1 MNWYRVIHDI
11 IPTDV
16 RLHRIRVSPTD
27 NCSECNNTDTLSHRL
42 AECGENKMRW
52 EWIQKIIARMWR
64 MWRKQNALGMD
75 TEDHSENVEN
85 VENVEKTKCFGNGYR
100 RS

>member
-1 MNWYRVIHDI
+1 
-11 IPTDV
+11 
-16 RLHRIRVSPTD
+16 
-27 NCSECNNTDTLSHRL
+27 
-42 AECGENKMRW
+42 MRW

-64 MWRKQNALGMD
+64 KQNALGMD
-75 TEDHSENVEN
+75 TEDRSENVEN